1 MCKVIRGTTKV
12 VVAHLC
18 LTLCDPLQS
27 SWTSLMAQMV
37 KNSPAKWETWVW
49 SLGWELPLEKG
60 KGYPL
65 QYSGLEKSKG
75 LQRVRHDWRTFTS
88 LCDHMDCSPPGFSV
102 HGILQA
108 KIKEWVAISFSRS
121 SNCSHSNN
129 NANNHNR
136 TYNKA
141 ITYFVSCVYD
151 HYSKTAHLILLNPLN
166 NPLGLVLLASFNRW
180 GN

>member
-1 MCKVIRGTTKV
+1 MGLQRCGHNWATSQRNNISLKMCKVIRGTTKV

-108 KIKEWVAISFSRS
+108 KIKEWVAISFSRGS
-121 SNCSHSNN
+121 SRS
-129 NANNHNR
+129 R
-136 TYNKA
+136 DQTG
-141 ITYFVSCVYD
+141 VSC
-151 HYSKTAHLILLNPLN
+151 TAGRFCTIWATREATL
-166 NPLGLVLLASFNRW
+166 W
-180 GN
+180 C